1 MSSQLL
7 LHSISKMWDE
17 EYGDLRMIANTH
29 STPEHFKGILML
41 AVQHVLQNARRRNNY
56 RSGFHDHSFISD
68 FGKWTQ
74 RKV

>member
-1 MSSQLL
+1 
-7 LHSISKMWDE
+7 
-17 EYGDLRMIANTH
+17 MIANTH

-41 AVQHVLQNARRRNNY
+41 AVQHVLRNARRRNNY